1 MSTGSA
7 KVTAGPHEV
16 VIATKLFAPSLRQEP
31 VSRPRLYAR
40 LREGLRLPLTLVVA
54 PAGWG
59 KSTLVSGWLR
69 QDGITPGWVSV
80 DGGDD
85 DIKRFWRYLLLAA
98 DRAGQELGAAAL
110 RRLDAAGSDVLRDVL
125 PVFVNGVAA
134 FPADVVIVLD
144 DYHLVTKP
152 QVHESI
158 ATLLDRCPP
167 QLHLIV
173 TTRSDPPLPLSRM
186 RVRGDLVEVRA
197 DHLRFTVEEAADLL
211 NRGLGLALSPNDV
224 QRLVVR
230 TEGWA
235 AGLQLAALRLADRTD
250 RSEFIERFTGA
261 DQHLVDYLG
270 EEVLASQPEHVRDF
284 LLRTS
289 VLNRVCATLGDALTG
304 RDDGA
309 AVLGEIYR
317 ANLFLTP
324 LDDEQVWFRYHH
336 LFRGILRHELARIA
350 PAEPGALHGRAA
362 RWYAAH
368 GVITE
373 AVGHAIECGDSALT
387 GRLVAQAWRP
397 EFNAGHLQT
406 VQTWLDALPAETVST
421 DVQLSAAQVWLALD
435 AGRLDDAA
443 APLEAAERV
452 MPGNVHLGVLRA
464 LYTYK
469 AGDLGAA
476 ARLVDRLERQLGDPF
491 VSTVHSLLTGVTA
504 LWLGEP
510 ERSGE
515 LLRDAAAHALHD
527 GNRLAHIYAQ
537 GCLALLSVER
547 GDLPA
552 AEALVREV
560 DAEVEQTLSDAH
572 FVAMFPALARARLA
586 AATGN
591 WIEAV
596 PAALTAVELARR
608 GAGRLEIAAAM
619 LTAAMVTRGAG
630 AAPDAGEDAAAH
642 WVEQARTVLR
652 HCPDLGPVLH
662 AWQATEQRPRHPA
675 LGREGVVD
683 PLTEREQAILR
694 LLPGPMSQRELA
706 TSLFVTANT
715 LKTHLRAIYRKLG
728 AESRGDAVAR
738 ARSLGLI

>member
-1 MSTGSA
+1 M
-7 KVTAGPHEV
+7 TAGTQEV
-16 VIATKLFAPSLRQEP
+16 VIATKLFAPSPRHEP

-40 LREGLRLPLTLVVA
+40 LRNGLGLPLTLVVA

-69 QDGITPGWVSV
+69 REDITTGWVSL
-80 DGGDD
+80 DPGDD
-85 DIKRFWRYLLLAA
+85 DVKRFWRYLLLAA
-98 DRAGQELGAAAL
+98 GRAGDQLGTAAL

-125 PVFVNGVAA
+125 PVFVNEVAA
-134 FPADVVIVLD
+134 FPGEVVIVLD

-173 TTRSDPPLPLSRM
+173 STRSDPPLPLSRM

-197 DHLRFTVEEAADLL
+197 DNLRFTVEEAADLL

-235 AGLQLAALRLADRTD
+235 AGLQLAALRLADRSD
-250 RSEFIERFTGA
+250 RSEFIARFTGA
-261 DQHLVDYLG
+261 DRHLVDYLG
-270 EEVLASQPEHVRDF
+270 EEVLAHQPEHVRDF

-289 VLNRVCATLGDALTG
+289 VLNRMCPELADALTG

-309 AVLGEIYR
+309 AVLDEIYR

-324 LDDEQVWFRYHH
+324 LDDEPVWFRYHQ
-336 LFRGILRHELARIA
+336 LFRGILRHELGRIA
-350 PAEPGALHGRAA
+350 PDEPPELHGRAA

-368 GVITE
+368 GDITE
-373 AVGHAIECGDSALT
+373 AVGHAIESQDPVLAAQ
-387 GRLVAQAWRP
+387 LVAEAWRP
-397 EFNAGHLQT
+397 EFNAGRLQT
-406 VQTWLDALPAETVST
+406 VQTWLAALPAEIVSA

-435 AGRLDDAA
+435 SGRLDDVA
-443 APLEAAERV
+443 APLAAAEGV
-452 MPGNVHLGVLRA
+452 VPGDVHLGVLRA

-469 AGDLGAA
+469 SGDLGEA
-476 ARLVDRLERQLGDPF
+476 ARLAGRIEGRAGDPF

-504 LWLGEP
+504 LWSGEQ
-510 ERSGE
+510 ERSGD
-515 LLRDAAAHALHD
+515 LLREAAVHAERD

-537 GCLALLSVER
+537 GCLALLAVES

-552 AEALVREV
+552 AERLVAEV
-560 DAEVEQTLSDAH
+560 DAEVMQTLSDAH
-572 FVAMFPALARARLA
+572 FVAMFPAVARARLA
-586 AATGN
+586 AVSGD
-591 WIEAV
+591 WIEAL
-596 PAALTAVELARR
+596 PAALTAVELAGR
-608 GAGRLEIAAAM
+608 GAGRLEVAAAL
-619 LTAAMVTRGAG
+619 LTAAMVARGAS
-630 AAPDAGEDAAAH
+630 AESVAPEDLLA
-642 WVEQARTVLR
+642 QARAVLR
-652 HCPDLGPVLH
+652 QCADAGPVLR
-662 AWQATEQRPRHPA
+662 AWLAAEQRGRHA
-675 LGREGVVD
+675 AASRRDVVE

-706 TSLFVTANT
+706 NALFVTANT

-738 ARSLGLI
+738 ARALGLI

>member
-1 MSTGSA
+1 M
-7 KVTAGPHEV
+7 TAGTQEV
-16 VIATKLFAPSLRQEP
+16 VIATKLFAPSPRHEP

-40 LREGLRLPLTLVVA
+40 LRHGLGLPLTLVVA

-69 QDGITPGWVSV
+69 REDITTGWVSL
-80 DGGDD
+80 DPGDD
-85 DIKRFWRYLLLAA
+85 DVKRFWRYLLLAA
-98 DRAGQELGAAAL
+98 GRVDEQLGAAAL

-125 PVFVNGVAA
+125 PVFVNEVAA
-134 FPADVVIVLD
+134 FPGDVVIVLD

-173 TTRSDPPLPLSRM
+173 STRSDPPLPLSRM

-197 DHLRFTVEEAADLL
+197 DNLRFTVEEGADLL

-235 AGLQLAALRLADRTD
+235 AGLQLAALRLADRSD
-250 RSEFIERFTGA
+250 RSEFIARFTGA
-261 DQHLVDYLG
+261 DRHLVDYLG
-270 EEVLASQPEHVRDF
+270 EEVLARQPEHVRNF

-289 VLNRVCATLGDALTG
+289 VLNRMCPELANALTG

-309 AVLGEIYR
+309 SVLDEIYR

-324 LDDEQVWFRYHH
+324 LDDEPVWFRYHQ
-336 LFRGILRHELARIA
+336 LFRGILRHELGRIA
-350 PAEPGALHGRAA
+350 PDEPPELHGRAA

-368 GVITE
+368 GDITE
-373 AVGHAIECGDSALT
+373 AVGHAIESQDSVLAAQ
-387 GRLVAQAWRP
+387 LVAEAWRP
-397 EFNAGHLQT
+397 EFNAGRLQT
-406 VQTWLDALPAETVST
+406 VQTWLDALPAEIVSA
-421 DVQLSAAQVWLALD
+421 DGQLSAAQVWLALD
-435 AGRLDDAA
+435 SGRLDDVATPLAA
-443 APLEAAERV
+443 AEGV
-452 MPGNVHLGVLRA
+452 VPGDVHLGVLRA

-469 AGDLGAA
+469 SGDLGEA
-476 ARLVDRLERQLGDPF
+476 ARLAGRIEGQAGDPF

-504 LWLGEP
+504 LWSGEH
-510 ERSGE
+510 ERSGDM
-515 LLRDAAAHALHD
+515 LREAAVHAMRD

-537 GCLALLSVER
+537 GCLALLAVES

-552 AEALVREV
+552 AERLVAEV
-560 DAEVEQTLSDAH
+560 DAEVMQTLSDAH
-572 FVAMFPALARARLA
+572 FVAMFPAVARARLA
-586 AATGN
+586 AVSGDWT
-591 WIEAV
+591 EAL
-596 PAALTAVELARR
+596 PAALTAVELAGR
-608 GAGRLEIAAAM
+608 GAGRLEVAAAL
-619 LTAAMVTRGAG
+619 LTAAMVAR
-630 AAPDAGEDAAAH
+630 AASAESVAPEDLLA
-642 WVEQARTVLR
+642 QARAVLR
-652 HCPDLGPVLH
+652 QCADAGPVLR
-662 AWQATEQRPRHPA
+662 AWQAAEQRGHQPA
-675 LGREGVVD
+675 AARRGVVE

-706 TSLFVTANT
+706 NSLFVTANT

-728 AESRGDAVAR
+728 AESRGDAVVRAR
-738 ARSLGLI
+738 ALGLI